1 MAVDDRDDAAGK
13 EVPPPPSYRSL
24 AAPVANPVDKFALLP
39 AFLKVRGLVKEH
51 IDSFNYFITR
61 GIRNIVQ
68 ANNRIE
74 ARNDPNIYLRYT
86 NVHVGKPSV
95 QVDYK
100 IEEITP
106 HFCRLTDRTYSAPIR
121 VDIEYTVGKQ
131 HELQLK
137 RNVLIGYMPI
147 MLRSYTCILH
157 GKDEAEL
164 ARLGECPLDPGGY
177 FIVKGTEKV
186 ILIQEQLSKNR
197 IIIDTD
203 SKGRVIASVTSSTHE
218 IKSKTVI
225 TLDKEKIYLQLNQ
238 FTKPIPIIVV
248 MKAMGMESDQ
258 EVVQMVGRDPR
269 YGDLLFPSIQECASE
284 RIYTQQQALQY
295 MDEKVTY
302 PGAGNQKE
310 GRSKS
315 ILRDVFIAH
324 VPDYVGNKRLELSG
338 QLISL
343 LFEDLFKT
351 MNSQA
356 VEMMN
361 RNSDKTRSSPSDF
374 SQLIKHE
381 AITSGLERAISTGNW
396 DIKRFRMHRK
406 GVSQVLS
413 RLSYMASLGYMTR
426 ITPQF
431 EKTRKTSG
439 PRALQPSQWGMLCPC
454 DTPEGEA
461 CGLTKNLALLT
472 HVTTDQEEGPL
483 MNLCKSLG
491 VEDLTLLSGEEIH
504 APGSFLVMFNGLILG
519 KHRQPQTFAKT
530 MRKLRRSGQ
539 IGEFVSIF
547 VNEKQHCIHIA
558 SDGGRVCR
566 PLIIADMGISRV
578 KEDHMKE
585 LRDGIRSFDDFLR
598 DGLIEYLD
606 VNEENNALIA
616 LYEHVD
622 QDDVERSSITHI
634 EIEPLS
640 ILGVVSGLI
649 PYPHHNQSPPS
660 FLFEVKVTFLYNVLQ
675 LFRADSLL
683 YLLVYAQR
691 PLLTTKTIELVGYDK
706 LGAGQNATV
715 AVMGYSGYDIEDAI
729 VMNKSS
735 LDRGFGRCIAM
746 KKYTVM
752 KENYGDGVSDRI
764 AKPQRDKDSVL
775 VKQNMRALD
784 EDGIAAP
791 GQIIR
796 NHDVYVNKQT
806 PSVIDR
812 RGAGALL
819 RDREYKD
826 SPAIYKGVDGETT
839 VVDRVM
845 LCSDTNDK
853 LSIKCI
859 IRHTRRPEVGDKFSS
874 RHGQK
879 GVCGTIVQQEDFP
892 FSERGICP
900 DLIMN
905 PHGFPRFDISF
916 VIFKYLFYLF
926 INFPNLVS
934 RKMIELIGGKAGL
947 SCGRFHYGSAFGEPS
962 GNADKV
968 EDISNTLIKHGFSY
982 NGKDFLYS
990 GILGHPLEAYIFM
1003 GPIYYQKLKHMVL
1016 DKMHARA
1023 SGPRVLLTRQPT
1035 EGRSRDG
1042 GLRLGEMERDC
1053 LIAYGASMLIF
1064 ERLLLSS
1071 DPYQVQ
1077 VIFEV
1082 VCEFPFGRGWNC
1094 ATADAVVLGSVCRK
1108 CGLLGYYNHKLKAS
1122 YRSMCKNGE
1131 NMAKMRL
1138 PYACKLL
1145 FQELQAMNVVPRLK
1159 LTEG

>member
-1 MAVDDRDDAAGK
+1 MTASEGADKK
-13 EVPPPPSYRSL
+13 EVPPPSYRSL

-61 GIRNIVQ
+61 GIRNIVE

-74 ARNDPNIYLRYT
+74 ARSDPSIYLRYT
-86 NVHVGKPSV
+86 NVHVGTPSV

-100 IEEITP
+100 IEDITP
-106 HFCRLTDRTYSAPIR
+106 HFCRLTDRTYSAPVR

-131 HELQLK
+131 YELQQ
-137 RNVLIGYMPI
+137 
-147 MLRSYTCILH
+147 
-157 GKDEAEL
+157 KDEAEL

-177 FIVKGTEKV
+177 FIVKGTEKRV
-186 ILIQEQLSKNR
+186 LVCSAARTLGLLLIVL
-197 IIIDTD
+197 
-203 SKGRVIASVTSSTHE
+203 
-218 IKSKTVI
+218 
-225 TLDKEKIYLQLNQ
+225 L
-238 FTKPIPIIVV
+238 IPIIVV

-269 YGDLLFPSIQECASE
+269 YGDLLFPSIQ
-284 RIYTQQQALQY
+284 
-295 MDEKVTY
+295 
-302 PGAGNQKE
+302 
-310 GRSKS
+310 
-315 ILRDVFIAH
+315 
-324 VPDYVGNKRLELSG
+324 DYVGNKRLELSG

-356 VEMMN
+356 VELMN
-361 RNSDKTRSSPSDF
+361 KHSVMTRSSPSDF

-381 AITSGLERAISTGNW
+381 SITSGLERAISTGNW

-439 PRALQPSQWGMLCPC
+439 PRALQPSQ
-454 DTPEGEA
+454 
-461 CGLTKNLALLT
+461 
-472 HVTTDQEEGPL
+472 
-483 MNLCKSLG
+483 
-491 VEDLTLLSGEEIH
+491 
-504 APGSFLVMFNGLILG
+504 
-519 KHRQPQTFAKT
+519 
-530 MRKLRRSGQ
+530 
-539 IGEFVSIF
+539 
-547 VNEKQHCIHIA
+547 
-558 SDGGRVCR
+558 
-566 PLIIADMGISRV
+566 
-578 KEDHMKE
+578 
-585 LRDGIRSFDDFLR
+585 DGIRSFDDFLR

-606 VNEENNALIA
+606 VNEENNAL
-616 LYEHVD
+616 
-622 QDDVERSSITHI
+622 
-634 EIEPLS
+634 
-640 ILGVVSGLI
+640 
-649 PYPHHNQSPPS
+649 
-660 FLFEVKVTFLYNVLQ
+660 

-752 KENYGDGVSDRI
+752 KDNYGDGVSDRI
-764 AKPQRDKDSVL
+764 AKPQRDKDGVL
-775 VKQNMRALD
+775 LKQNMR
-784 EDGIAAP
+784 
-791 GQIIR
+791 
-796 NHDVYVNKQT
+796 
-806 PSVIDR
+806 
-812 RGAGALL
+812 
-819 RDREYKD
+819 
-826 SPAIYKGVDGETT
+826 
-839 VVDRVM
+839 
-845 LCSDTNDK
+845 
-853 LSIKCI
+853 
-859 IRHTRRPEVGDKFSS
+859 VGDKFSS

-879 GVCGTIVQQEDFP
+879 GVCG
-892 FSERGICP
+892 
-900 DLIMN
+900 
-905 PHGFPRFDISF
+905 
-916 VIFKYLFYLF
+916 
-926 INFPNLVS
+926 
-934 RKMIELIGGKAGL
+934 KMIELIGGKAGV
-947 SCGRFHYGSAFGEPS
+947 SSGRFHYGSAFGEPS

-1077 VIFEV
+1077 VIVKPDSWRMSIFLADWV
-1082 VCEFPFGRGWNC
+1082 AAVYKVCSKKDGV
-1094 ATADAVVLGSVCRK
+1094 AA
-1108 CGLLGYYNHKLKAS
+1108 
-1122 YRSMCKNGE
+1122 
-1131 NMAKMRL
+1131 
-1138 PYACKLL
+1138 
-1145 FQELQAMNVVPRLK
+1145 
-1159 LTEG
+1159 

>member
-1 MAVDDRDDAAGK
+1 
-13 EVPPPPSYRSL
+13 
-24 AAPVANPVDKFALLP
+24 
-39 AFLKVRGLVKEH
+39 
-51 IDSFNYFITR
+51 
-61 GIRNIVQ
+61 
-68 ANNRIE
+68 
-74 ARNDPNIYLRYT
+74 
-86 NVHVGKPSV
+86 
-95 QVDYK
+95 
-100 IEEITP
+100 
-106 HFCRLTDRTYSAPIR
+106 
-121 VDIEYTVGKQ
+121 
-131 HELQLK
+131 
-137 RNVLIGYMPI
+137 
-147 MLRSYTCILH
+147 
-157 GKDEAEL
+157 
-164 ARLGECPLDPGGY
+164 
-177 FIVKGTEKV
+177 
-186 ILIQEQLSKNR
+186 
-197 IIIDTD
+197 
-203 SKGRVIASVTSSTHE
+203 
-218 IKSKTVI
+218 
-225 TLDKEKIYLQLNQ
+225 
-238 FTKPIPIIVV
+238 
-248 MKAMGMESDQ
+248 
-258 EVVQMVGRDPR
+258 
-269 YGDLLFPSIQECASE
+269 
-284 RIYTQQQALQY
+284 
-295 MDEKVTY
+295 
-302 PGAGNQKE
+302 
-310 GRSKS
+310 
-315 ILRDVFIAH
+315 
-324 VPDYVGNKRLELSG
+324 
-338 QLISL
+338 
-343 LFEDLFKT
+343 

-356 VEMMN
+356 VELMN
-361 RNSDKTRSSPSDF
+361 KNSDKTRSSCSDF

-381 AITSGLERAISTGNW
+381 AITSGLDRAISTGNW

-519 KHRQPQTFAKT
+519 KHRKPQTFANA
-530 MRKLRRSGQ
+530 MRELRRSGK

-558 SDGGRVCR
+558 FDGGRVCR
-566 PLIIADMGISRV
+566 PLIIADKGISRV
-578 KEDHMKE
+578 KECHMKE

-622 QDDVERSSITHI
+622 RDDVERSSITHI

-649 PYPHHNQSPPS
+649 PYPHHNQSPHNTYQARIQIIDDIFHWLLGYFLMI
-660 FLFEVKVTFLYNVLQ
+660 FLFF
-675 LFRADSLL
+675 
-683 YLLVYAQR
+683 
-691 PLLTTKTIELVGYDK
+691 
-706 LGAGQNATV
+706 
-715 AVMGYSGYDIEDAI
+715 
-729 VMNKSS
+729 
-735 LDRGFGRCIAM
+735 
-746 KKYTVM
+746 
-752 KENYGDGVSDRI
+752 
-764 AKPQRDKDSVL
+764 SV
-775 VKQNMRALD
+775 RWALD

-796 NHDVYVNKQT
+796 NHDVYVNKQS
-806 PSVIDR
+806 PKNVDR
-812 RGAGALL
+812 RVLTFLYVLYGLYL
-819 RDREYKD
+819 PPKDYKD

-845 LCSDTNDK
+845 LCSDTNEK

-905 PHGFPRFDISF
+905 PHGFP
-916 VIFKYLFYLF
+916 
-926 INFPNLVS
+926 S
-934 RKMIELIGGKAGL
+934 RMTIGKMIELIGGKAGL
-947 SCGRFHYGSAFGEPS
+947 SCGRFHYSSAFGEPS

-968 EDISNTLIKHGFSY
+968 EDIRYSRSSSGGIHLHGSNLLSET
-982 NGKDFLYS
+982 
-990 GILGHPLEAYIFM
+990 EA
-1003 GPIYYQKLKHMVL
+1003 H
-1016 DKMHARA
+1016 
-1023 SGPRVLLTRQPT
+1023 
-1035 EGRSRDG
+1035 

-1077 VIFEV
+1077 ILSLVDQRQHEVLVCLWAYLIYGFE
-1082 VCEFPFGRGWNC
+1082 CRQ
-1094 ATADAVVLGSVCRK
+1094 VCRK
-1108 CGLLGYYNHKLKAS
+1108 CGLLGYYNYKLKTS
-1122 YRSMCKNGE
+1122 YCSMCKNGE

-1159 LTEG
+1159 LTEGACKALGIALVWYIHRVYVTCHNPRIVKRET